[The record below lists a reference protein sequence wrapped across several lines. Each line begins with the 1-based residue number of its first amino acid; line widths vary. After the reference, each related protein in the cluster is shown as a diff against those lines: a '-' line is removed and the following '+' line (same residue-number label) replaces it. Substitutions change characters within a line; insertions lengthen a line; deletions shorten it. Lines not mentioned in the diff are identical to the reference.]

1 MTEQRRQGVQ
11 VLLVEDNK
19 TSQLV
24 MQQVLLGF
32 DAEVTIVENGQEAL
46 NAVQQ
51 QPFDIVLMDVQMP
64 VMDGYEATKQIRLLF
79 SAAELPVIA
88 MTASTLKED
97 REKALEVGMND
108 YLSKPIEVDAIHQ
121 VLGKWIEHKEG
132 AARETVQ
139 DEEESEA
146 RPSQLPG
153 LDVVEGVGRM
163 MGQWGIYFE
172 IIQHFAETNQ
182 FFYDE
187 LIRNL
192 KEEEVDNVVEMLHRF
207 KGISASISANELSAL
222 LAEIEK
228 EMRER
233 GAIGQSQLENLKRA
247 FETVMTSIA
256 SARTI

>member
-1 MTEQRRQGVQ
+1 
-11 VLLVEDNK
+11 
-19 TSQLV
+19 
-24 MQQVLLGF
+24 
-32 DAEVTIVENGQEAL
+32 
-46 NAVQQ
+46 
-51 QPFDIVLMDVQMP
+51 
-64 VMDGYEATKQIRLLF
+64 
-79 SAAELPVIA
+79 
-88 MTASTLKED
+88 
-97 REKALEVGMND
+97 
-108 YLSKPIEVDAIHQ
+108 
-121 VLGKWIEHKEG
+121 
-132 AARETVQ
+132 
-139 DEEESEA
+139 
-146 RPSQLPG
+146 
-153 LDVVEGVGRM
+153 VEGVGRM